1 MSETVKPLFC
11 HQQGNVNTFSVSDL
25 RIPADEDDAFLDFY
39 QPPVIYEHGASYNPN
54 IKKLISPYQEDAFTE
69 EVLYEVVNNRL
80 GFVLPYHL
88 WEEINEAFTYYWD
101 EVVGLDGDI
110 LKGAMFISI
119 RDYLIADFFYCP
131 DELLQEIVIAIEE
144 FILTIPGVVIQD

>member
-1 MSETVKPLFC
+1 M
-11 HQQGNVNTFSVSDL
+11 
-25 RIPADEDDAFLDFY
+25 
-39 QPPVIYEHGASYNPN
+39 
-54 IKKLISPYQEDAFTE
+54 
-69 EVLYEVVNNRL
+69 LYEVVNNRL

-101 EVVGLDGDI
+101 EVVGLNGDF

-119 RDYLIADFFYCP
+119 RDYLIADFFYFP
-131 DELLQEIVIAIEE
+131 DELLQEIVITIEE